1 MVANTPMLVISNE
14 DIALH
19 INSQSWL
26 FFFTFHIT
34 FIDLLQSVI
43 QPLLSTDVQK
53 SPLRVTVIEN
63 GRSALWH
70 AAILWGILYFFRN
83 FRFETWT
90 LTHTLLK
97 CLVQTA
103 HSPVLSSSLRF
114 LLYFSSGFAVLE
126 RARAHLCTELTY
138 GRPKKQFS
146 RRIISW
152 VRIPPLL
159 LPRPLEST
167 FERYNN
173 LNMAIVPA
181 RLTPTF

>member
-14 DIALH
+14 DFALH

-43 QPLLSTDVQK
+43 HFHLLPKETGLPLLSTDVQK

-103 HSPVLSSSLRF
+103 HSPVLSSPLRF
-114 LLYFSSGFAVLE
+114 LIYFSRGFAVLE

-138 GRPKKQFS
+138 GRPKKFS

-152 VRIPPLL
+152 VRI
-159 LPRPLEST
+159 RSW
-167 FERYNN
+167 
-173 LNMAIVPA
+173 
-181 RLTPTF
+181 